1 MEDISIKLFEAIW
14 DFWVGIWWE
23 LPFKTAAKLL
33 GLYRPDKTKIIEG
46 LYFDDAY
53 YKMLTLREKLKILY
67 DSPRSIDADSLSLII
82 SLYTQIECFRTLAS
96 RGMDWGIKTL
106 DEDILW
112 HEKLLKRIE
121 KESKSG
127 VREAAQVAIS
137 KAMIESAKNS
147 APNFRKT
154 S

>member
-1 MEDISIKLFEAIW
+1 
-14 DFWVGIWWE
+14 
-23 LPFKTAAKLL
+23 
-33 GLYRPDKTKIIEG
+33 
-46 LYFDDAY
+46 
-53 YKMLTLREKLKILY
+53 
-67 DSPRSIDADSLSLII
+67 
-82 SLYTQIECFRTLAS
+82 
-96 RGMDWGIKTL
+96 MDWGIKTL